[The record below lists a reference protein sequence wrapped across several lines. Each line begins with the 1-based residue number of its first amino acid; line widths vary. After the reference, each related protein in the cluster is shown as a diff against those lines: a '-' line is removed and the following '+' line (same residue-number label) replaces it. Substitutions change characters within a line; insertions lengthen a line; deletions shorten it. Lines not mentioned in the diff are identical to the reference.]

1 MQETDLN
8 QGGFWAQT
16 RASLVDTVIPMFRC
30 LIHSIRFYAA
40 RHFVMAC
47 AIALSA
53 AIFCAALMTG
63 HSLHEGLRRNLSQRI
78 GTLKT
83 ALYFPEGSAR
93 LNVIEKASD
102 TQAALFLKGE
112 LLDANGQVCA
122 NHAQLI
128 GIVPD
133 KGAPAQTQVFLNNR
147 ARAILPGDEGFIRI
161 KKPTGLSVE
170 LPVGD
175 TKNTRLI
182 RRAIHIPESQNNEAV
197 DNSLLTPDFALEPS
211 TLPPINIFV
220 PYPVLAEALG
230 LEGKAN
236 LFVSK
241 QEHLSLPFSAED
253 FGLDIQPST
262 NGTIIKSKAI
272 YLPPTLANCFSKDT
286 RIQSASFYLVDGFE
300 ADGRETPYGFVG
312 AVTPSF
318 CGTPAEMR
326 DDEVVITSWLAQH
339 LNVTTQQTL
348 MLKWRRF
355 EANGRL
361 VPDQR
366 VFRISAIIPTEDAA
380 VQKTFMPVF
389 PGMKDVDS
397 CAAWDVGMPMDETKL
412 KDEANEAYWKQ
423 WRETPKLFMTTAAG
437 KSCFGSV
444 FGNAMC
450 LHINA
455 SAETVRQQIESNL
468 SATDAG
474 AYTVQLAADG
484 ARAASGSTDFNGLFM
499 GMMFILIFSSILLAT
514 LTFSLTLESRKHD
527 VALLL
532 ATGWTRNRC
541 IIPFFMEWIPTIVIA
556 SMVGVVMGTGLTRIL
571 IWSLARFWRSAFANA
586 SLLFHF
592 SPTVAASSCITM
604 ILLMLLILF
613 IQLRRLTKQKPTTL
627 WQTADE
633 RLASTS
639 TPSARIIHATNLI
652 GGVLALASLLILLL
666 TVRGE
671 HANAAFFGAGFLL
684 LTSLILFVYS
694 TGAVWRSSNAEKC
707 GPIQT
712 GLCRALH
719 RPRRNMPVILL
730 IALGTFLVIGV
741 LSMKQDPAADLS
753 NPSSGSGGFAC
764 IVTSV
769 IPYDRDKGIEMA
781 KRVTG
786 ATVIIPIRVQ
796 DGDTAG
802 CLNMNA
808 PIAPTVYG
816 VDALALSRMRAF
828 EPATAGGVWS
838 PLFLTLTN
846 SCIPALAADLSMLQY
861 SLKAK
866 AHPITGTKIPYSDR
880 TLQIVGVLPVRS
892 SILQGA
898 LLIDEST
905 FLQAFP
911 TAHGYR
917 LWLCDYAPY
926 LLREA
931 TDGRS
936 STSAARLSELQ
947 KLRHPEP
954 GITIETTQ
962 ERLRLLASVESTY
975 LDMFLVLGGLG
986 MMLGIFG
993 IALVII
999 HGVEERRNEFAVL
1012 TAIGLPHRQILLLI
1026 LAEYGALVSI
1036 GLVAG
1041 LIPAL
1046 VAIQPAAYSLKS
1058 EMPWRLI
1065 IAVISLLLA
1074 SSFLCIFASSYYVSR
1089 KFFLRELKNN

>member
-1 MQETDLN
+1 
-8 QGGFWAQT
+8 
-16 RASLVDTVIPMFRC
+16 MFTW
-30 LIHSIRFYAA
+30 LAHSIRFYAA
-40 RHFVMAC
+40 RHFILAC

-53 AIFCAALMTG
+53 AIFCASLMTG
-63 HSLHEGLRRNLSQRI
+63 HSLHEGLRRTLGKRI
-78 GTLKT
+78 GALKT
-83 ALYFPEGSAR
+83 ALYFPEGAAR
-93 LNVIEKASD
+93 YHVIADDPD
-102 TQAALFLKGE
+102 TQAALLLKGE
-112 LLDANGQVCA
+112 LLDEHGQVCA
-122 NHAQLI
+122 SQAQII
-128 GIVPD
+128 GIVPG
-133 KGAPAQTQVFLNNR
+133 KGSPAQTNVFLNER
-147 ARAILPGDEGFIRI
+147 ARALLPGTEGFVRF

-175 TKNTRLI
+175 TKTARFL
-182 RRAIHIPESQNNEAV
+182 RRAIHIPETPNNEATYK
-197 DNSLLTPDFALEPS
+197 SLLTPDFALEPS
-211 TLPPINIFV
+211 TLPPISIFV

-230 LEGKAN
+230 LEDKAN

-241 QEHLSLPFSAED
+241 QEHFSLPFSSED
-253 FGLDIQPST
+253 FGLDIQSST
-262 NGTIIKSKAI
+262 NGTLIKSKAI
-272 YLPPTLANCFSKDT
+272 YLPSALAHCFPQAT
-286 RIQSASFYLVDGFE
+286 NNIQSASFYLVDSFE
-300 ADGRETPYGFVG
+300 ANERETPYGFVG

-318 CGTPAEMR
+318 CKTPADMR
-326 DDEVVITSWLAQH
+326 DDEVVITSWLAQQV
-339 LNVTTQQTL
+339 NVTTQQMLT
-348 MLKWRRF
+348 LKWRRF

-366 VFRISAIIPTEDAA
+366 DFRISAIIPTEDAA
-380 VQKTFMPVF
+380 AQKIYMPVF

-397 CAAWDVGMPMDETKL
+397 CAAWDVGMPMDEKKL

-423 WRETPKLFMTTAAG
+423 WRETPKLFMTAAAG
-437 KSCFGSV
+437 KNCFGSV

-455 SAETVRQQIESNL
+455 NAETVRKQIASHL

-499 GMMFILIFSSILLAT
+499 GMMFILIASSILLAT

-527 VALLL
+527 IALLL

-541 IIPFFMEWIPTIVIA
+541 LIPFFMEWIPTIVMA
-556 SMVGVVMGTGLTRIL
+556 SMMGVLMGTGLTRIF

-586 SLLFHF
+586 SLVFYF
-592 SPTVAASSCITM
+592 SPTVAASSCVSM

-633 RLASTS
+633 RLVATS
-639 TPSARIIHATNLI
+639 TPSARVIHVTNLI
-652 GGVLALASLLILLL
+652 GGVLAIASLAILLL

-684 LTSLILFVYS
+684 LISLMLFVYS

-707 GPIQT
+707 GPLQA

-719 RPRRNMPVILL
+719 RPRRNVPVILL

-741 LSMKQDPAADLS
+741 LSMKHDPTADVA
-753 NPSSGSGGFAC
+753 NPSSGSGGFAA

-786 ATVIIPIRVQ
+786 ASVIIPVRVH

-816 VDALALSRMRAF
+816 VDARALSRMRAF
-828 EPATAGGVWS
+828 EPETEGGVWS

-846 SCIPALAADLSMLQY
+846 TCIPALAADLSMLQY

-866 AHPITGTKIPYSDR
+866 AHPVTGTQIPYADR
-880 TLQIVGVLPVRS
+880 TLQIVGVVPVRS

-898 LLIDEST
+898 LLIDESR

-931 TDGRS
+931 IDGRNT
-936 STSAARLSELQ
+936 TSVAQLSALQ

-954 GITIETTQ
+954 GITVETTQ

-999 HGVEERRNEFAVL
+999 HGVEERRHEFAVL

-1026 LAEYGALVSI
+1026 LAEYGALVTI
-1036 GLVAG
+1036 GLVTG
-1041 LIPAL
+1041 LIPAV
-1046 VAIQPAAYSLKS
+1046 VAIQPAAYALKS

-1065 IAVISLLLA
+1065 IAIISLLIT
-1074 SSFLCIFASSYYVSR
+1074 SSFLCIFATSYFVSR
-1089 KFFLRELKNN
+1089 KFFLHELKNN